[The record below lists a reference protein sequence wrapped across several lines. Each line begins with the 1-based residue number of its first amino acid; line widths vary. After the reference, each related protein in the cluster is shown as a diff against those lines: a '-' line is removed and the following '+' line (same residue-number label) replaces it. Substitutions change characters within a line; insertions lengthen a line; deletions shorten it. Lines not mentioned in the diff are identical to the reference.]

1 MKEYFQKMGRS
12 LMLPIAILPA
22 ASILVG
28 VGNWLASL
36 KVGFVA
42 QFMIAGGNAILGVL
56 PYLFAIGLAL
66 GMSKKRDGAAALAGF
81 VALTIPLQV
90 LSPANMALLFDKPV
104 SHINPAFSAIQGNV
118 LIGII
123 AGLIAAAMFDNFSE
137 VKLPQAISFFSGK
150 RLVPILTAVVMLVI
164 SLLMLVIWPPI
175 FTALVDFGKLVVNLG
190 PAGAGLYGFFNR
202 LLIPTGLHH
211 ALNSVFWF
219 NVANINDIFNFLH
232 GTGIKGITGRY
243 QAGFFPIM
251 MFGLPAGALAI
262 YHQARPAQKKRV
274 GSLMLASAFASFFTG
289 VTEPLEFSFMFVAWP
304 LYVVHAVL
312 TGVSM
317 FIAASFH
324 WTNGFAFSAGLVDFV
339 LDYHLPLAN
348 KPYMLIVLGLFMAVL
363 YYVSFTF
370 MIRTFN
376 LMTPGR
382 NPEEDDFTE
391 DDEVVTNATGTKI
404 SSTDRYA
411 QLAEKIWLTLGDGSS
426 ELAKE
431 RLTETAHC
439 TTRLRYKFND
449 TSVIDV
455 NALKRINGVAGVNV
469 LNEHQMQIVIG
480 PEVQFIA
487 DNIDKIKNGELA
499 VTTMPI
505 EEVAAVNV
513 PTTPTSDVA
522 VTPLTMVAVA
532 NGTLK
537 PLADVPDETFAS
549 KMLGDGFA
557 IVPNEGQIVAPVA
570 GEITLIFPTQHAIG
584 IKTADG
590 TEVLVHMGVNTV
602 ELNGAPFEVQVT
614 VGQTVAAGET
624 LAEMDLIAIVAS
636 RKATDVIVV
645 VTNHPEWQATLTT
658 TATDVQRGTEVAT
671 LS

>member
-66 GMSKKRDGAAALAGF
+66 GMSKKHDGAAALAGF

-90 LSPANMALLFDKPV
+90 LSPANMALLLNKPV
-104 SHINPAFSAIQGNV
+104 SHINPAFGAIQGNV

-150 RLVPILTAVVMLVI
+150 RLVPILTAVVMLII
-164 SLLMLVIWPPI
+164 SLLMLVVWPPI

-304 LYVVHAVL
+304 LYVVHAAL
-312 TGVSM
+312 TGLSL

-348 KPYMLIVLGLFMAVL
+348 KPYMLLVLGLFMAVL
-363 YYVSFTF
+363 YYLSFTF

-382 NPEEDDFTE
+382 NPEEDNYSEDQQVITNFTPK
-391 DDEVVTNATGTKI
+391 KI
-404 SSTDRYA
+404 SNADRYA

-426 ELAKE
+426 EIAKE

-439 TTRLRYKFND
+439 TTRLRYKFTD
-449 TSVIDV
+449 TSAINV
-455 NALKRINGVAGVNV
+455 NALKHIDGVAGVNV

-480 PEVQFIA
+480 PEVQFVA
-487 DNIDKIKNGELA
+487 DNIDKIRNGELA
-499 VTTMPI
+499 VVNTLN
-505 EEVAAVNV
+505 EAATVISAAKNDE
-513 PTTPTSDVA
+513 SDL
-522 VTPLTMVAVA
+522 PFKMVAVA
-532 NGTLK
+532 NGSLK
-537 PLADVPDETFAS
+537 SLAEVPDETFAS

-557 IVPNEGQIVAPVA
+557 IVPNEGTIVAPVT

-584 IKTADG
+584 IKTASG

-602 ELNGAPFEVQVT
+602 ELDGLPFEVQVT
-614 VGQTVAAGET
+614 VGQQVTAGQS
-624 LAEMDLIAIVAS
+624 LANMDLIAIAAS

-645 VTNHPEWQATLTT
+645 VTNHPEWQATLNTSN
-658 TATDVQRGTEVAT
+658 DVQRGQQVAT
-671 LS
+671 LN

>member
-36 KVGFVA
+36 KIGFVA

-123 AGLIAAAMFDNFSE
+123 AGLVAAAMFDNFSE

-150 RLVPILTAVVMLVI
+150 RLVPILTAIVMLVV

-232 GTGIKGITGRY
+232 GTGVKGITGRY

-262 YHQARPAQKKRV
+262 YHQARPSQKKRV

-304 LYVVHAVL
+304 LYVVHAAL
-312 TGVSM
+312 TGLSM

-348 KPYMLIVLGLFMAVL
+348 KPYMLLVLGLFMAIL

-382 NPEEDDFTE
+382 NPEEDDLMDE
-391 DDEVVTNATGTKI
+391 DAVVVDGPAKKI

-426 ELAKE
+426 DLAKE

-439 TTRLRYKFND
+439 TTRLRYKFTD
-449 TSVIDV
+449 TSAIDV

-487 DNIDKIKNGELA
+487 DNIDKIKNGELTVSA
-499 VTTMPI
+499 MPLAT
-505 EEVAAVNV
+505 EEISDGPSEPA
-513 PTTPTSDVA
+513 TTPATK
-522 VTPLTMVAVA
+522 LTMVSVA

-557 IVPNEGQIVAPVA
+557 VVPNEGQIVAPVA
-570 GEITLIFPTQHAIG
+570 GEVTLIFPTQHAIG
-584 IKTADG
+584 IKTTDG

-602 ELNGAPFEVQVT
+602 ELNGTPFDVQVT
-614 VGQTVAAGET
+614 VGQQVAAGET
-624 LAEMDLIAIVAS
+624 LAQMDLIAIAAS

-645 VTNHPEWQATLTT
+645 VTNHPEWQATLLTE
-658 TATDVQRGTEVAT
+658 ATDVERGVAVVD
-671 LS
+671 LA